1 MSHPELPLLELFQ
14 KLREAGLPLGLEE
27 YQLALRA
34 LQSGFGI
41 PDRAALARLCR
52 TLWVKSPEEKL
63 IFDSCF
69 NRVMAEFALSSGS
82 KSVPNPEDL
91 QEQKAKARRRFDYA
105 MLLAVL
111 VLGSGVVSV
120 RLNTIDTN
128 LGDPIGTEQPELDPG
143 ETTTPASVADQPTTE
158 AGGFNI
164 PTLGTNNEQE
174 QNNTIAW
181 LLPLAL
187 ALATGSIL
195 IWRFYRQRI
204 EKRATGDRSSS
215 KKSAPAPNSPAL
227 GAELT
232 QKIEDEVQVAQA
244 AWNESARDREI
255 RNYETKDNRTH
266 SNKFAIAA
274 EYFPV
279 TRRQMKQSWRYLRRP
294 VRQGPPVELDLEA
307 TIEEIGRQGC
317 FLKPVLVP
325 RRSNQSDLLLLVD
338 RDGSMVPFHSLSNRL
353 IQTACDRG
361 RLGQPRIYYFH
372 NCPGKYLYR
381 DPYHLEAEL
390 TGDIFGNLRSKQAGV
405 LIFSDAGAARGVL
418 NRRRVKQTA
427 AFLKQLGQQI
437 RYVAWLNPMPSSS
450 WPETSAA
457 EIARLVPM
465 FECDRPGLHESI
477 CVLRGKAASKFP

>member
-1 MSHPELPLLELFQ
+1 MTDPELPLLELFK

-52 TLWVKSPEEKL
+52 TLWVKSPEEKI

-69 NRVMAEFALSSGS
+69 EKVMAEVALSSGS
-82 KSVPNPEDL
+82 KSVRKPEDS
-91 QEQKAKARRRFDYA
+91 QEQKAKARRRLDYA

-111 VLGSGVVSV
+111 VVGSGVVLD
-120 RLNTIDTN
+120 RLSTIDTTGN
-128 LGDPIGTEQPELDPG
+128 TIIDDNNPVTPG
-143 ETTTPASVADQPTTE
+143 ETTPTELPDQPATTG
-158 AGGFNI
+158 AGGFNA
-164 PTLGTNNEQE
+164 PTPGTNNESE

-195 IWRFYRQRI
+195 IWRLYRQRI
-204 EKRATGDRSSS
+204 KKRATGDRSSS
-215 KKSAPAPNSPAL
+215 KKSAPNSPAL

-232 QKIEDEVQVAQA
+232 KEIDDEVQVARA
-244 AWNESARDREI
+244 AWHESARDSEI
-255 RNYETKDNRTH
+255 RNYETKDNKTN
-266 SNKFAIAA
+266 SNQFAIAA

-361 RLGQPRIYYFH
+361 RFGQPRIYYFH

-390 TGDIFGNLRSKQAGV
+390 VSSVVISLRSKRAGV

-418 NRRRVKQTA
+418 NRRRVEQTA
-427 AFLKQLGQQI
+427 AFLQQLGQQI

-450 WPETSAA
+450 WPGTSAA

-477 CVLRGKAASKFP
+477 CVLRGKATTKFP